1 MCRLL
6 RKMPKCGRLCQ
17 DQDGNGSEVMVKGGQ
32 VGGRRCSFCSSS
44 NPSKATIVEA
54 AMRNVPS
61 TAERMAS
68 TSSRGRRRG
77 TGIIIIFGRP
87 TDVFTQQG
95 GKDLGKVI
103 IYSLV
108 NYRFSWRGLID
119 KNDYGNWEMVS

>member
-1 MCRLL
+1 
-6 RKMPKCGRLCQ
+6 
-17 DQDGNGSEVMVKGGQ
+17 
-32 VGGRRCSFCSSS
+32 
-44 NPSKATIVEA
+44 
-54 AMRNVPS
+54 MRNVPS

-95 GKDLGKVI
+95 GGKETWVKVI

-119 KNDYGNWEMVS
+119 KNHYGNWEMVS